1 MSWER
6 EKEEADREW
15 KIEKKKRRRKNKES
29 RGDMEGQE
37 YTHTEM
43 KKGIVQREKGI
54 AGRIKEG

>member
-1 MSWER
+1 ME
-6 EKEEADREW
+6 DR
-15 KIEKKKRRRKNKES
+15 KKKRRRKNKES

-37 YTHTEM
+37 GIHTEM

>member
-1 MSWER
+1 ME
-6 EKEEADREW
+6 DR
-15 KIEKKKRRRKNKES
+15 KKKRRRKNKES